1 MSLKREEIRSILED
15 ESLSIDKRIDKIIDG
30 HLDTVNGLKADVL
43 RYKADAEKV
52 SGLQRELDTLKNGED
67 GKTWK
72 QKYEEEHSAFE
83 SHKETQSKEKTRAAK
98 EAAYR
103 AQLSAAGIDDKRIGT
118 IIKASGDTIEALELN
133 DDGTAKNADQLAE
146 NIRTEW
152 GDLITTTVVTGVNTP
167 AGGSGKS
174 GAATMTKADIMK
186 IRDAGERQKAIAENI
201 TLFKGE

>member
-15 ESLSIDKRIDKIIDG
+15 ESLAIDKRIDKIIDG

-52 SGLQRELDTLKNGED
+52 PGLQRELDTLKNGED

-133 DDGTAKNADQLAE
+133 DDGTVKNADQLAE
-146 NIRTEW
+146 SIKTEW

-174 GAATMTKADIMK
+174 GGDVDLGTLSMEDYIAARKK
-186 IRDAGERQKAIAENI
+186 
-201 TLFKGE
+201 KG

>member
-1 MSLKREEIRSILED
+1 MPLARRDIRAILENA
-15 ESLSIDKRIDKIIDG
+15 ELSVEERIDRIIDG
-30 HLDTVNGLKADVL
+30 HLETVNGLKADVT
-43 RYKADAEKV
+43 RYKADADRLSEV
-52 SGLQRELDTLKNGED
+52 QRELDGLKNGED
-67 GKTWK
+67 WK
-72 QKYEEEHSAFE
+72 AKYEKEHSDFE
-83 SHKETQSKEKTRAAK
+83 AHKANQSKEKTRAAK

-118 IIKASGDTIEALELN
+118 IVKASGAAIDALELN
-133 DDGTAKNADQLAE
+133 DDGTAKNADKLAE
-146 NIRTEW
+146 SIKTEW
-152 GDLITTTVVTGVNTP
+152 GDLITTTVETGVNTP